1 MPLPTLTAPTYE
13 LELPSNGQKIKYRP
27 FIMKEEKI
35 LLLALESKDKT
46 QMVNA
51 IRTILKNCIQTSR
64 IKVENLSLFDIE
76 YIFLNIRGK
85 SVGEN
90 IDLVVTCPDDG
101 TTQVE
106 VSINIDDI
114 KVDKPANHTNILTIS
129 DDIKIVMK
137 YPGIDTFVDTID
149 MFGDDEDE
157 SPKKEPIE
165 EDKLAATCIHQI
177 IKGSDVYEAKN
188 FSHEE
193 ISAFLESMT
202 SDQFGKIRE
211 FFQTMPKLKHVI
223 KITNPNTKKEHEIP
237 ISGLASFF
245 G

>member
-1 MPLPTLTAPTYE
+1 MPLPTITAPTYE

-27 FIMKEEKI
+27 FIMKEEKL

-46 QMVNA
+46 QMVDA
-51 IRTILKNCIQTSR
+51 IRTILKNCILTSR
-64 IKVENLSLFDIE
+64 IKIENLALFDIE

-90 IDLVVTCPDDG
+90 IELVVTCPDDG
-101 TTQVE
+101 ETTVD
-106 VSINIDDI
+106 VTINIDEI
-114 KVDKPANHTNILTIS
+114 KVDKPIDHINIITIS
-129 DDIKIVMK
+129 DDIKVVMR

-149 MFGDDEDE
+149 MFSDDED
-157 SPKKEPIE
+157 PGKDNIE

-177 IKGSDVYEAKN
+177 IKGSDVYETKN
-188 FSHEE
+188 FTQAE
-193 ISAFLESMT
+193 IIAFLESMT
-202 SDQFGKIRE
+202 SDQFAKIRN

-237 ISGLASFF
+237 ITGLASFF

>member
-27 FIMKEEKI
+27 FIMKEEKL

-46 QMVNA
+46 QMVDA
-51 IRTILKNCIQTSR
+51 IRTILKNCILTSR
-64 IKVENLSLFDIE
+64 IKIENLALFDIE

-90 IDLVVTCPDDG
+90 IELVVTCPDDG
-101 TTQVE
+101 ETTVD
-106 VSINIDDI
+106 VTINIDEI
-114 KVDKPANHTNILTIS
+114 KVDKPIDHTNIITIS
-129 DDIKIVMK
+129 DDIKVVMR

-149 MFGDDEDE
+149 MFSDDEDPE
-157 SPKKEPIE
+157 KENIE

-177 IKGSDVYEAKN
+177 IKGSDVYETKN
-188 FSHEE
+188 FTQPE
-193 ISAFLESMT
+193 IIAFLESMT
-202 SDQFGKIRE
+202 SDQFAKIRN

-223 KITNPNTKKEHEIP
+223 NITNPNTKKEHEIP
-237 ISGLASFF
+237 ITGLASFF